1 MDRGQGQGRPPPQH
15 FEEGAYSITGQGSG
29 SRGQGGEGQGSASQP
44 PPSRQEDASSPPDPE
59 SPAPSPPPPAAPP
72 TSSDEKKGHQGDEGK
87 ETNDGGKDEEVAG
100 QGDGKDTLGDIERK
114 GKICLI
120 VSVVL
125 GLIFLII
132 VIALSLTMLNQD
144 DEDEVVEHPV
154 PVDKRDK
161 TKCRLENGTDGSLH
175 RSFMIKCERNRETEF
190 DDSRCRN
197 HTIFVKHADEK
208 SCKVRFLL
216 VGGGGGSRSEAG
228 GGSGYLE
235 YVDEVDVEHNTP
247 LYVKAGEQRRHSILQ
262 IGPKVQGEDPDKVHD
277 AKPGF
282 DAAAGDLRGGNGY
295 CGGGGAGGFIGGYD
309 GGDGDGI
316 DDSSRGWG
324 LGGEG
329 DGTKVISE
337 FNFKT
342 WKVNPGWMGEPL
354 RYGITILLS
363 VFVACICSKAS
374 KMLIVFS
381 VVLCTLGIK
390 QILNHDFQGLFGG
403 RRRGSGGRQGTDRA
417 HQHHRHPR
425 PLGPLRGPGSGLRRR
440 GERPQHGRRVRRAG
454 SRPARDRGSVDLPT
468 TDSTKTLSDSKD
480 GRLVM

>member
-1 MDRGQGQGRPPPQH
+1 MDGGPGQGRPPPQH

-29 SRGQGGEGQGSASQP
+29 SRGQGGKGQGSTAQP
-44 PPSRQEDASSPPDPE
+44 PPSPQDDVSSPPNPE

-72 TSSDEKKGHQGDEGK
+72 TSSDEKKGHRGDEGK
-87 ETNDGGKDEEVAG
+87 EANDVGKDEEVAG
-100 QGDGKDTLGDIERK
+100 QGDGKDKIGDLERK

-161 TKCRLENGTDGSLH
+161 TKCRMENGTDGSLH

-208 SCKVRFLL
+208 NCKVRFLL

-228 GGSGYLE
+228 GGSGYL
-235 YVDEVDVEHNTP
+235 VFKEVDVEHNTP

-262 IGPKVQGEDPDKVHD
+262 IGPKVQGDDPDEVHD
-277 AKPGF
+277 ADPGF
-282 DAAAGDLRGGNGY
+282 DAAAGSTRGGNGY
-295 CGGGGAGGFIGGYD
+295 CGGGGAGPFRGGYN
-309 GGDGDGI
+309 GGDGEGN
-316 DDSSRGWG
+316 DDSLRGEG

-329 DGTKVISE
+329 DGTKVLEENILKR
-337 FNFKT
+337 FKT
-342 WKVNPGWMGEPL
+342 WKVDPGWMGEPL
-354 RYGITILLS
+354 RYGINTILTVYSAKLL
-363 VFVACICSKAS
+363 FA
-374 KMLIVFS
+374 L
-381 VVLCTLGIK
+381 K
-390 QILNHDFQGLFGG
+390 Q
-403 RRRGSGGRQGTDRA
+403 
-417 HQHHRHPR
+417 
-425 PLGPLRGPGSGLRRR
+425 
-440 GERPQHGRRVRRAG
+440 VRC
-454 SRPARDRGSVDLPT
+454 
-468 TDSTKTLSDSKD
+468 
-480 GRLVM
+480 